1 MIGTTITLDEHIK
14 GLEKPVE
21 VIAHVRRMAEI
32 DGVDMEEFDAKL
44 NDLCAKKHEMFAK
57 MGEMEVAIYGL
68 KVILE
73 AGKGKELFEDIMK
86 DKEN

>member
-1 MIGTTITLDEHIK
+1 MEKITLDEHIK

-32 DGVDMEEFDAKL
+32 SGVDMEEFDAKL
-44 NDLCAKKHEMFAK
+44 NELCTEKHKMFAK
-57 MGEMEVAIYGL
+57 MDEAEVAIYGL

-73 AGKGKELFEDIMK
+73 AGKGKELFEDLFRG
-86 DKEN
+86 E